1 MKPAPVYLVVK
12 VISLF
17 LLKARD
23 SDLKQLKQQLGSCL
37 ICYNTEDVG
46 NSTNIIDTFT
56 ILAHVKLA

>member
-37 ICYNTEDVG
+37 HEY
-46 NSTNIIDTFT
+46 
-56 ILAHVKLA
+56 LL